1 MLLIKCRRLKRGYL
15 SMKDNGTFGWLSTS
29 HRKKLVLMIVAILMV
44 CILECVRLGVIMT
57 VKSEY
62 YMQKADELHQ
72 RERRIKAKRGRILDR
87 NGEILAANEVVCT
100 VSVIHSQIDDED
112 KVIKVLAG
120 ELDMDVE
127 EVTKKVKKVSSME
140 YIKTNV
146 AKDIGDA
153 IREYDLPGVKIDE
166 DYKRVYPYNE
176 LASKVLGFT
185 GADNQGILGLEA
197 KYDTYLSGTNG
208 QILTLSDAGGIEIK
222 GSREDRILPVD
233 GQDLYTT
240 LDVNIQKYATQLAW
254 ETMVKK
260 EAKQV
265 SIIVMRPDN
274 GEILAM
280 ANIPEYNLNSPY
292 ELNYEPDEEEAQKD
306 KMDLL
311 NNMWRNFCI
320 NDTYEPGSIF
330 KTVTAT
336 AALETGVVGLND
348 SFTCSG
354 ATVVSDRRIRCHKTT
369 GHGTQDFTHTVYN
382 SCNPAFVE
390 WGRRVGTDNMYL
402 YMGKLGLLAKTGI
415 DLSGEAGTIIHKQE
429 NVGAVELAT
438 MSFGQSF
445 QITPVQMLRAVS
457 AIVNGGR
464 LVTPHFGLYTGSS
477 DGSVVNEF
485 AYSTQDEAISSQ
497 TSETMKKILEG
508 VVSEGGGTKA
518 YIDGYSIGGKTATSQ
533 KLPRGS
539 GKYISSFIGFAPADN
554 PQVIA
559 MCLIDEP
566 TGVYYG
572 GTIAAPVVKTLY
584 ENILPYIGIERSV
597 QLEKTMIDSNIFLY
611 TFCMKGSKRRWI

>member
-15 SMKDNGTFGWLSTS
+15 IMKADDTFGWLSTG
-29 HRKKLVLMIVAILMV
+29 HRKKLVLMIAAILMV

-100 VSVIHSQIDDED
+100 VSVIHSQIEDED

-120 ELDMDVE
+120 ELNMDVE

-153 IREYDLPGVKIDE
+153 IREYNLSGVKIDE

-280 ANIPEYNLNSPY
+280 ANVPEYNLNSPY
-292 ELNYEPDEEEAQKD
+292 ELNYEPDEEDAQKD

-402 YMGKLGLLAKTGI
+402 YMGKLGLLTKTGI

-584 ENILPYIGIERSV
+584 ENILPYLGIERSV
-597 QLEKTMIDSNIFLY
+597 QLEKNSD
-611 TFCMKGSKRRWI
+611 

>member
-1 MLLIKCRRLKRGYL
+1 
-15 SMKDNGTFGWLSTS
+15 MKDNDTFGWLSTS
-29 HRKKLVLMIVAILMV
+29 HRKKLVLMIAAILMV

-280 ANIPEYNLNSPY
+280 ANVPEYNLNSPY

-597 QLEKTMIDSNIFLY
+597 QLEKNDD
-611 TFCMKGSKRRWI
+611 

>member
-1 MLLIKCRRLKRGYL
+1 
-15 SMKDNGTFGWLSTS
+15 MKDNDTFGWLSTI
-29 HRKKLVLMIVAILMV
+29 HRKKLVLMIAAILMV

-100 VSVIHSQIDDED
+100 VSVIHSQIEDED

-120 ELDMDVE
+120 ELNMDVE

-146 AKDIGDA
+146 TKDIGDA

-280 ANIPEYNLNSPY
+280 ANVPEYNLNSPY
-292 ELNYEPDEEEAQKD
+292 ELNYEPDEEDAQKD

-464 LVTPHFGLYTGSS
+464 LVTPHFGLYTSSS

-597 QLEKTMIDSNIFLY
+597 QLEKNDN
-611 TFCMKGSKRRWI
+611 

>member
-265 SIIVMRPDN
+265 SIIVTRPDN

-280 ANIPEYNLNSPY
+280 ANVPEYNLNSPY

-597 QLEKTMIDSNIFLY
+597 QLEKNDD
-611 TFCMKGSKRRWI
+611 

>member
-29 HRKKLVLMIVAILMV
+29 HRKKLVLMIAAILMV

-100 VSVIHSQIDDED
+100 VSVIHSQIEDED

-185 GADNQGILGLEA
+185 GADNQGMLGLEA

-280 ANIPEYNLNSPY
+280 ANVPEYNLNSPY

-597 QLEKTMIDSNIFLY
+597 QLEKNDD
-611 TFCMKGSKRRWI
+611 

>member
-1 MLLIKCRRLKRGYL
+1 M
-15 SMKDNGTFGWLSTS
+15 MDNDTFGWLSTS
-29 HRKKLVLMIVAILMV
+29 HRKKLVLMIAAILMV

-100 VSVIHSQIDDED
+100 VSVIHSQIEDED

-120 ELDMDVE
+120 ELNMDVE

-240 LDVNIQKYATQLAW
+240 LDVNIQKYVTQLAW

-280 ANIPEYNLNSPY
+280 ANVPEYNLNSPY

-597 QLEKTMIDSNIFLY
+597 QLEKNDD
-611 TFCMKGSKRRWI
+611 

>member
-15 SMKDNGTFGWLSTS
+15 LMKDGMGFGWLNTG
-29 HRKKLVLMIVAILMV
+29 HRKKLVFMIVAVLLV
-44 CILECVRLGVIMT
+44 SILECVRLGVIMT
-57 VKSEY
+57 AKSEY

-72 RERRIKAKRGRILDR
+72 RERKIKAKRGRILDR
-87 NGEILAANEVVCT
+87 NGTVLAANEVVCT
-100 VSVIHSQIDDED
+100 VSVIHSQIEDEE

-146 AKDIGDA
+146 VKDTGDE
-153 IREYDLPGVKIDE
+153 IRKYNLAGVKVDE
-166 DYKRVYPYNE
+166 DYKRVYPYDE

-197 KYDTYLSGTNG
+197 KYDTYLAGTNG

-222 GSREDRILPVD
+222 GSREDRVLPVD

-280 ANIPEYNLNSPY
+280 ANVPEYNLNSPY

-464 LVTPHFGLYTGSS
+464 LVTPHFGLYTSSS

-584 ENILPYIGIERSV
+584 ENILPYIGIERAV
-597 QLEKTMIDSNIFLY
+597 QLEKNND
-611 TFCMKGSKRRWI
+611 

>member
-29 HRKKLVLMIVAILMV
+29 HRKKLVLMIAAILMV

-100 VSVIHSQIDDED
+100 VSVIHSQIEDED
-112 KVIKVLAG
+112 KVIKLLAG

-280 ANIPEYNLNSPY
+280 ANVPEYNLNSPY

-597 QLEKTMIDSNIFLY
+597 QLEKNDD
-611 TFCMKGSKRRWI
+611 

>member
-29 HRKKLVLMIVAILMV
+29 HRKKLVLMIAAILMV

-100 VSVIHSQIDDED
+100 VSVIHSQIEDED

-280 ANIPEYNLNSPY
+280 ANVPEYNLNSPY
-292 ELNYEPDEEEAQKD
+292 GLNYEPDEEEAQKD

-597 QLEKTMIDSNIFLY
+597 QLEKNDD
-611 TFCMKGSKRRWI
+611 

>member
-15 SMKDNGTFGWLSTS
+15 SMKDNDTFGWLSTS
-29 HRKKLVLMIVAILMV
+29 HRKKLVLMIAAILMV

-100 VSVIHSQIDDED
+100 VSVIHSQIEDED

-120 ELDMDVE
+120 ELNMDVE

-146 AKDIGDA
+146 EKDIGDA

-280 ANIPEYNLNSPY
+280 ANVPEYNLNSPY
-292 ELNYEPDEEEAQKD
+292 ELNYEPDEEETQKD

-369 GHGTQDFTHTVYN
+369 WHGTQDFTNTVYD

-445 QITPVQMLRAVS
+445 QITPIQMLRAVS

-597 QLEKTMIDSNIFLY
+597 QLEKNDD
-611 TFCMKGSKRRWI
+611 

>member
-1 MLLIKCRRLKRGYL
+1 
-15 SMKDNGTFGWLSTS
+15 MKDNDTFGWLSTG
-29 HRKKLVLMIVAILMV
+29 HRKKLVLMIAAILMV

-100 VSVIHSQIDDED
+100 VSVIHSQIEDED

-280 ANIPEYNLNSPY
+280 ANVPEYNLNSP
-292 ELNYEPDEEEAQKD
+292 YEPDEEEAQKD

-354 ATVVSDRRIRCHKTT
+354 ATIVSDRRIRCHKTT

-402 YMGKLGLLAKTGI
+402 YMGKLGLLSKTGI

-597 QLEKTMIDSNIFLY
+597 QLEKNDD
-611 TFCMKGSKRRWI
+611 

>member
-280 ANIPEYNLNSPY
+280 ANVPEYNLNSPY

-533 KLPRGS
+533 KLQRGS
-539 GKYISSFIGFAPADN
+539 GKYISSFIGFSPADKQ
-554 PQVIA
+554 QVIA
-559 MCLIDEP
+559 MCLID
-566 TGVYYG
+566 
-572 GTIAAPVVKTLY
+572 
-584 ENILPYIGIERSV
+584 
-597 QLEKTMIDSNIFLY
+597 
-611 TFCMKGSKRRWI
+611 

>member
-1 MLLIKCRRLKRGYL
+1 
-15 SMKDNGTFGWLSTS
+15 MKDNDTFGWLSTS
-29 HRKKLVLMIVAILMV
+29 HRKKLVLMIAAILMV

-100 VSVIHSQIDDED
+100 VSVIHSQIEDED

-120 ELDMDVE
+120 ELNMDVE

-280 ANIPEYNLNSPY
+280 ANVPEYNLNSPY
-292 ELNYEPDEEEAQKD
+292 ELNYEPDEEDAQKD

-354 ATVVSDRRIRCHKTT
+354 ATVVADRRIRCHKTT

-497 TSETMKKILEG
+497 TSETMKKMLEG

-597 QLEKTMIDSNIFLY
+597 QLEKNDD
-611 TFCMKGSKRRWI
+611 

>member
-1 MLLIKCRRLKRGYL
+1 
-15 SMKDNGTFGWLSTS
+15 MKDNDTFGWLSTS
-29 HRKKLVLMIVAILMV
+29 HRKKLVLMIAAILMV

-100 VSVIHSQIDDED
+100 VSVIHSQIEDED

-120 ELDMDVE
+120 ELNMDVE

-280 ANIPEYNLNSPY
+280 ANVPEYNLNSPY
-292 ELNYEPDEEEAQKD
+292 ELNYEPDEEDAQKD

-354 ATVVSDRRIRCHKTT
+354 ATVVADRRIRCHKTT

-402 YMGKLGLLAKTGI
+402 YMGKLGLLSKTGI

-597 QLEKTMIDSNIFLY
+597 QLEKNDD
-611 TFCMKGSKRRWI
+611 

>member
-15 SMKDNGTFGWLSTS
+15 SMKDNDTFGWLSTI
-29 HRKKLVLMIVAILMV
+29 HRKKLVLMIAAILMV

-100 VSVIHSQIDDED
+100 VSVIHSQIEDED

-120 ELDMDVE
+120 ELNMDVE

-146 AKDIGDA
+146 EKDIGDA

-280 ANIPEYNLNSPY
+280 ANVPEYNLNSPY
-292 ELNYEPDEEEAQKD
+292 ELNYEPDEEDAQKD

-597 QLEKTMIDSNIFLY
+597 QLEKNDN
-611 TFCMKGSKRRWI
+611 

>member
-29 HRKKLVLMIVAILMV
+29 HRKKLVLMIAAILMV

-100 VSVIHSQIDDED
+100 VSVIHSQIEDED

-185 GADNQGILGLEA
+185 GADNQGILGVEA
-197 KYDTYLSGTNG
+197 KYDTYMSGTNG

-280 ANIPEYNLNSPY
+280 ANVPEYNLNSPY

-539 GKYISSFIGFAPADN
+539 GKYIA
-554 PQVIA
+554 
-559 MCLIDEP
+559 
-566 TGVYYG
+566 VYWYRK
-572 GTIAAPVVKTLY
+572 V
-584 ENILPYIGIERSV
+584 S
-597 QLEKTMIDSNIFLY
+597 
-611 TFCMKGSKRRWI
+611 

>member
-15 SMKDNGTFGWLSTS
+15 SMKDNDTFGWLSTS

-57 VKSEY
+57 AKSEY

-100 VSVIHSQIDDED
+100 VSVIHSQIEDED

-280 ANIPEYNLNSPY
+280 ANVPEYNLNSPY

-572 GTIAAPVVKTLY
+572 GTIAAPIVKTLY

-597 QLEKTMIDSNIFLY
+597 QLEKNDD
-611 TFCMKGSKRRWI
+611 

>member
-100 VSVIHSQIDDED
+100 VSVIHNQIEDED

-120 ELDMDVE
+120 ELNMDVE

-280 ANIPEYNLNSPY
+280 ANVPEYNLNSPY
-292 ELNYEPDEEEAQKD
+292 ELNYEPDEEDAQKD

-354 ATVVSDRRIRCHKTT
+354 ATVVADRRIRCHKTT

-572 GTIAAPVVKTLY
+572 GTIVAPVVKTLY

-597 QLEKTMIDSNIFLY
+597 QLEKNDD
-611 TFCMKGSKRRWI
+611 

>member
-15 SMKDNGTFGWLSTS
+15 LMKDGMGFGWLNTG
-29 HRKKLVLMIVAILMV
+29 HRKKLVFMIVAVLLVSIF
-44 CILECVRLGVIMT
+44 ECVRLGIIMT
-57 VKSEY
+57 AKSEY

-72 RERRIKAKRGRILDR
+72 RERKIKAKRGRILDR
-87 NGEILAANEVVCT
+87 NGTVLAANEVVCT
-100 VSVIHSQIDDED
+100 VSVIHSQIEDEE

-120 ELDMDVE
+120 ELDIDVE

-146 AKDIGDA
+146 AKEIGDE
-153 IREYDLPGVKIDE
+153 IRKYNLAGVKVDE
-166 DYKRVYPYNE
+166 DYKRVYPYDE

-197 KYDTYLSGTNG
+197 KYDTYLAGTNG

-222 GSREDRILPVD
+222 GSYEDRVLPVD
-233 GQDLYTT
+233 GLDLYTT

-280 ANIPEYNLNSPY
+280 ANVPEYNLNSPY
-292 ELNYEPDEEEAQKD
+292 ELNYEPDEEDAQKD

-464 LVTPHFGLYTGSS
+464 LVTPHFGLYTSSS

-485 AYSTQDEAISSQ
+485 AYSTQDEEISSQ

-566 TGVYYG
+566 KGVYYG

-584 ENILPYIGIERSV
+584 ENILPYIGIERTV
-597 QLEKTMIDSNIFLY
+597 QLEKNDD
-611 TFCMKGSKRRWI
+611 

>member
-15 SMKDNGTFGWLSTS
+15 SMKDNDTFGWLSTS
-29 HRKKLVLMIVAILMV
+29 HRKKLVLMIAAILMV

-100 VSVIHSQIDDED
+100 VSVIHSQIEDED

-146 AKDIGDA
+146 AKDIGDV

-280 ANIPEYNLNSPY
+280 ANVPEYNLNSPY

-354 ATVVSDRRIRCHKTT
+354 ATIVSDRRIRCHKTT

-597 QLEKTMIDSNIFLY
+597 QLEKNDD
-611 TFCMKGSKRRWI
+611 

>member
-15 SMKDNGTFGWLSTS
+15 LMKDGMGFGWLNTG
-29 HRKKLVLMIVAILMV
+29 HRKKLVFMIVAVLLV
-44 CILECVRLGVIMT
+44 SILECVRLGVIMT
-57 VKSEY
+57 AKSEY

-72 RERRIKAKRGRILDR
+72 RERKIKAKRGRILDR
-87 NGEILAANEVVCT
+87 NGTVLAANEVVCT
-100 VSVIHSQIDDED
+100 VSVIHSQIEDEE
-112 KVIKVLAG
+112 KVITVLAG
-120 ELDMDVE
+120 ELDMDVQ

-146 AKDIGDA
+146 AKDIGDE
-153 IREYDLPGVKIDE
+153 IRKYNLAGVKVDE
-166 DYKRVYPYNE
+166 DYKRVYPYDE

-197 KYDTYLSGTNG
+197 KYDTYLAGTNG

-222 GSREDRILPVD
+222 GSREDRVLPVD

-280 ANIPEYNLNSPY
+280 ANVPEYNLNSPY

-464 LVTPHFGLYTGSS
+464 LVTPHFGLYTSSS

-584 ENILPYIGIERSV
+584 ENILPYIGIERAV
-597 QLEKTMIDSNIFLY
+597 QLEKNDD
-611 TFCMKGSKRRWI
+611 

>member
-1 MLLIKCRRLKRGYL
+1 
-15 SMKDNGTFGWLSTS
+15 
-29 HRKKLVLMIVAILMV
+29 MIAAILMV

-100 VSVIHSQIDDED
+100 VSVIHSQIEDED

-280 ANIPEYNLNSPY
+280 ANVPEYNLNSPY

>member
-1 MLLIKCRRLKRGYL
+1 MLLIKCRRLKWGYL

-57 VKSEY
+57 AKSEY

-100 VSVIHSQIDDED
+100 VSVIHSQIEDED

-197 KYDTYLSGTNG
+197 KYDTYLSGSNG
-208 QILTLSDAGGIEIK
+208 QILTMSDAGGIEIK

-280 ANIPEYNLNSPY
+280 ANVPEYNLNSPY

-597 QLEKTMIDSNIFLY
+597 QLEKNDD
-611 TFCMKGSKRRWI
+611 

>member
-1 MLLIKCRRLKRGYL
+1 
-15 SMKDNGTFGWLSTS
+15 MKDNDTFGWLSTG
-29 HRKKLVLMIVAILMV
+29 HRKKLVLMIAAILMV

-100 VSVIHSQIDDED
+100 VSVIHSQIEDED

-280 ANIPEYNLNSPY
+280 ANVPEYNLNSPY
-292 ELNYEPDEEEAQKD
+292 ELNYEPDEEDAQKD

-415 DLSGEAGTIIHKQE
+415 DLSGEAETIIHKQE

-597 QLEKTMIDSNIFLY
+597 QLEKNDD
-611 TFCMKGSKRRWI
+611 

>member
-1 MLLIKCRRLKRGYL
+1 
-15 SMKDNGTFGWLSTS
+15 MKDNDTFGWLSTS
-29 HRKKLVLMIVAILMV
+29 HRKKLVLMIAAILMV

-100 VSVIHSQIDDED
+100 VSVIHSQIEDED

-120 ELDMDVE
+120 ELNMDVE

-153 IREYDLPGVKIDE
+153 IREYNLPGVKIDE

-280 ANIPEYNLNSPY
+280 ANVPEYNLNSPY
-292 ELNYEPDEEEAQKD
+292 ELNYEPDEEDAQKD

-597 QLEKTMIDSNIFLY
+597 QLEKNDD
-611 TFCMKGSKRRWI
+611 

>member
-29 HRKKLVLMIVAILMV
+29 HRKKLVLMIAAILMV

-100 VSVIHSQIDDED
+100 VSVIHSQIEDED

-280 ANIPEYNLNSPY
+280 ANVPEYNLNSPY

-445 QITPVQMLRAVS
+445 QITPVQILRAVS

-597 QLEKTMIDSNIFLY
+597 QLEKNDD
-611 TFCMKGSKRRWI
+611 

>member
-1 MLLIKCRRLKRGYL
+1 
-15 SMKDNGTFGWLSTS
+15 MKDNDTFGWLSTG
-29 HRKKLVLMIVAILMV
+29 HRKKLVLMIAAILMV

-100 VSVIHSQIDDED
+100 VSVIHSQIEDED

-265 SIIVMRPDN
+265 SIIVTRPDN

-280 ANIPEYNLNSPY
+280 ANVPEYNLNSPY

-402 YMGKLGLLAKTGI
+402 YMGKLGLLSKTGI

-597 QLEKTMIDSNIFLY
+597 QLEKNDD
-611 TFCMKGSKRRWI
+611 

>member
-1 MLLIKCRRLKRGYL
+1 
-15 SMKDNGTFGWLSTS
+15 MKDNDTFGWLSTG
-29 HRKKLVLMIVAILMV
+29 HRKKLVLMIAAILMV

-100 VSVIHSQIDDED
+100 VSVIHSQIEDED

-280 ANIPEYNLNSPY
+280 ANVPEYNLNSPY
-292 ELNYEPDEEEAQKD
+292 ELNYEPDEEDAQKD

-572 GTIAAPVVKTLY
+572 GTNAAPVVKTLY

-597 QLEKTMIDSNIFLY
+597 QLEKNDD
-611 TFCMKGSKRRWI
+611 

>member
-1 MLLIKCRRLKRGYL
+1 
-15 SMKDNGTFGWLSTS
+15 MKDNDTFGWLSTS
-29 HRKKLVLMIVAILMV
+29 HRKKLVLMIAAILMV

-100 VSVIHSQIDDED
+100 VSVIHSQIEDED

-120 ELDMDVE
+120 ELNMDVE

-280 ANIPEYNLNSPY
+280 ANVPEYNLNSPY

>member
-29 HRKKLVLMIVAILMV
+29 HRKKLVLMIAAILMV

-100 VSVIHSQIDDED
+100 VSVIHSQIEDED

-280 ANIPEYNLNSPY
+280 ANVPEYNLNSPY

-584 ENILPYIGIERSV
+584 ENILLSIIV
-597 QLEKTMIDSNIFLY
+597 FFKLN
-611 TFCMKGSKRRWI
+611 

>member
-1 MLLIKCRRLKRGYL
+1 
-15 SMKDNGTFGWLSTS
+15 MKDNDTFGWLSTG
-29 HRKKLVLMIVAILMV
+29 HRKKLVLMIAAILMV

-100 VSVIHSQIDDED
+100 VSVIHSQIEDED

-280 ANIPEYNLNSPY
+280 ANVPEYNLNSPY

-306 KMDLL
+306 KMALL

-445 QITPVQMLRAVS
+445 QITPVQMLRVVS

-597 QLEKTMIDSNIFLY
+597 QLEKNDD
-611 TFCMKGSKRRWI
+611 

>member
-1 MLLIKCRRLKRGYL
+1 
-15 SMKDNGTFGWLSTS
+15 MKDNDTFGWLSTS
-29 HRKKLVLMIVAILMV
+29 HRKKLVLMIAAILMV

-100 VSVIHSQIDDED
+100 VSVIHSQIEDED

-120 ELDMDVE
+120 ELNMDVE

-146 AKDIGDA
+146 AKNIGDA

-280 ANIPEYNLNSPY
+280 ANVPEYNLNSPY
-292 ELNYEPDEEEAQKD
+292 ELNYEPDEEDAQKD

-354 ATVVSDRRIRCHKTT
+354 ATVVADRRIRCHKTT

-597 QLEKTMIDSNIFLY
+597 QLEKNDD
-611 TFCMKGSKRRWI
+611 

>member
-1 MLLIKCRRLKRGYL
+1 
-15 SMKDNGTFGWLSTS
+15 MKDNDTFGWLSTS
-29 HRKKLVLMIVAILMV
+29 HRKKLVLMIAAILMV

-100 VSVIHSQIDDED
+100 VSVIHSQIEDED

-120 ELDMDVE
+120 ELNMDVE

-197 KYDTYLSGTNG
+197 KYDIYLSGTNG

-280 ANIPEYNLNSPY
+280 ANVPEYNLNSPY

-597 QLEKTMIDSNIFLY
+597 QLEKNDD
-611 TFCMKGSKRRWI
+611 

>member
-15 SMKDNGTFGWLSTS
+15 LMKDGMGFGWLNTG
-29 HRKKLVLMIVAILMV
+29 HRKKLVFMIVAVLLV
-44 CILECVRLGVIMT
+44 SILECVRLGVIMT
-57 VKSEY
+57 AKSEY

-72 RERRIKAKRGRILDR
+72 RERKIKAKRGRILDR
-87 NGEILAANEVVCT
+87 NGTVLAANEVVCT
-100 VSVIHSQIDDED
+100 VSVIHSQIEDEE

-146 AKDIGDA
+146 AKDTGDE
-153 IREYDLPGVKIDE
+153 IRKYNLAGVKVDE
-166 DYKRVYPYNE
+166 DYKRVYPYDE

-197 KYDTYLSGTNG
+197 KYDTYLAGTNG

-222 GSREDRILPVD
+222 GSREDRVLPVD

-280 ANIPEYNLNSPY
+280 ANVPEYNLNSPY

-354 ATVVSDRRIRCHKTT
+354 ATIVSDRRIRCHKTT

-464 LVTPHFGLYTGSS
+464 LVTPHFGLYTSSS

-597 QLEKTMIDSNIFLY
+597 QLEKNDN
-611 TFCMKGSKRRWI
+611 

>member
-280 ANIPEYNLNSPY
+280 ANVPEYNLNSPY

-497 TSETMKKILEG
+497 TSETMKKILES

-597 QLEKTMIDSNIFLY
+597 QLEKNDD
-611 TFCMKGSKRRWI
+611 

>member
-1 MLLIKCRRLKRGYL
+1 
-15 SMKDNGTFGWLSTS
+15 MKDNDTFGWLSTG
-29 HRKKLVLMIVAILMV
+29 HRKKLVLMIAAILMV

-100 VSVIHSQIDDED
+100 VSVIHSQIEDED

-280 ANIPEYNLNSPY
+280 ANVPEYNLNSPY

-336 AALETGVVGLND
+336 AALETGVVVLND

-597 QLEKTMIDSNIFLY
+597 QLEKNDD
-611 TFCMKGSKRRWI
+611 

>member
-15 SMKDNGTFGWLSTS
+15 SMKDNGTFGWLSTG
-29 HRKKLVLMIVAILMV
+29 HRKKLVLMIAAILMV

-100 VSVIHSQIDDED
+100 VSVIHSQIEDED

-197 KYDTYLSGTNG
+197 KYDTYLSGSNG
-208 QILTLSDAGGIEIK
+208 QILTMSDAGGIEIK

-280 ANIPEYNLNSPY
+280 ANVPEYNLNSPY

-597 QLEKTMIDSNIFLY
+597 QLEKNDD
-611 TFCMKGSKRRWI
+611 

>member
-29 HRKKLVLMIVAILMV
+29 HRKKIVLMIAAILMV

-100 VSVIHSQIDDED
+100 VSVIHSQIEDED

-280 ANIPEYNLNSPY
+280 ANVPEYNLNSPY

-597 QLEKTMIDSNIFLY
+597 QLEKNDD
-611 TFCMKGSKRRWI
+611 